1 MLSSRQKDN
10 PSQPWQLLLL
20 LLLATLSLCLACRV
34 SEFSCKGSGNSGN
47 ICVPL
52 DKYCDGRSD
61 CADGSD
67 EPKHCS
73 GECGMCQLQAS
84 NSCSHTFLYTSLR
97 ISTSLSGWNTHQQS
111 AIGHTMVILDAPMP

>member
-1 MLSSRQKDN
+1 MPNKVSAIKLFSSLLSFFLLLQMLHPRHKDWH
-10 PSQPWQLLLL
+10 SQPPWLLSLL
-20 LLLATLSLCLACRV
+20 LLLALSLSLCLACRV

-73 GECGMCQLQAS
+73 GE
-84 NSCSHTFLYTSLR
+84 SH
-97 ISTSLSGWNTHQQS
+97 ISY
-111 AIGHTMVILDAPMP
+111 I